1 MAFTT
6 SAFGRGILGV
16 LVAPSAALS
25 STNTVAFAV
34 VGDFCEMMLPPAA
47 TVVFESPFQPPSPC
61 LESHHLPRP
70 CANNLFPPLGAASVP
85 RGCRQSLQSPVFS
98 PPPIPNIILT
108 SFHEILPPSSTP
120 LALHL
125 SHHLHPVPGKVCS
138 PSGWS
143 CVQIWG
149 WFLMPPSSPTSPV
162 SLLRHHEPAFSHSL
176 ITFTLQ

>member
-1 MAFTT
+1 MSFTT

-85 RGCRQSLQSPVFS
+85 RSCRQSLQSPVFFFS
-98 PPPIPNIILT
+98 TPHPQHHPDLLPRDSAALLHSPRPPSITAPPPSPWQSLFTPCLELCPNLGLVSDAAFLTKTTRFIP
-108 SFHEILPPSSTP
+108 
-120 LALHL
+120 
-125 SHHLHPVPGKVCS
+125 
-138 PSGWS
+138 
-143 CVQIWG
+143 
-149 WFLMPPSSPTSPV
+149 
-162 SLLRHHEPAFSHSL
+162 
-176 ITFTLQ
+176 